1 MAQMQQNPLADI
13 LQPRQPGRSNPM
25 QMVTEFRK
33 FAQGMTPEKA
43 QQQVCELLKSGKM
56 SQQQHQELQQQAKQF
71 MSMFGLK

>member
-1 MAQMQQNPLADI
+1 MQQNPLADI

-33 FAQGMTPEKA
+33 FAHGMTPGKA
-43 QQQVCELLKSGKM
+43 QQQVLELLKSGKM
-56 SQQQHQELQQQAKQF
+56 SQQQYQELQQHAKQF

>member
-1 MAQMQQNPLADI
+1 MQQNPLADI
-13 LQPRQPGRSNPM
+13 LQPSLPGRSNPM

-43 QQQVCELLKSGKM
+43 QQQVWELLKSGKM
-56 SQQQHQELQQQAKQF
+56 SQQQYQELQQQAKQF